1 MSTPLGHIGRRCI
14 AQNASKTCARSSL
27 LSLSNARRSHQ
38 PLRVQT
44 IASGQRL
51 HSTSPRHSQSFSP
64 LVPPNP
70 LNLPKA
76 QPAKHYRRT
85 RKWLRRLFYL
95 SSVLV
100 GAHLVDR
107 QFLHS
112 SLTRSARTFALAI
125 VVAIDYKISTFAAA
139 IASFM
144 ARLTRPQTFANTHPL
159 PTRSRHSMRAMP
171 SDCSTYYI
179 QMVVSTSRSAKRSR
193 CRAQSCR
200 RRSKRCSVECSMM
213 RP

>member
-1 MSTPLGHIGRRCI
+1 MVLLTLLLRGVMSVPFAHISRRCI
-14 AQNASKTCARSSL
+14 AQNVTKTCARSSL
-27 LSLSNARRSHQ
+27 LSLSTTRRSHQ

-44 IASGQRL
+44 IALGRRL
-51 HSTSPRHSQSFSP
+51 HSTSPSHSQNFSP

-95 SSVLV
+95 SGILV

-125 VVAIDYKISTFAAA
+125 VVAIDYKISTLAAA
-139 IASFM
+139 IS
-144 ARLTRPQTFANTHPL
+144 
-159 PTRSRHSMRAMP
+159 SSM
-171 SDCSTYYI
+171 S
-179 QMVVSTSRSAKRSR
+179 
-193 CRAQSCR
+193 
-200 RRSKRCSVECSMM
+200 
-213 RP
+213 

>member
-1 MSTPLGHIGRRCI
+1 MSVSLGHVGRRCVTH
-14 AQNASKTCARSSL
+14 NATKTCARSSL

-44 IASGQRL
+44 IASGHRL
-51 HSTSPRHSQSFSP
+51 HSTSPSHHQSFSP
-64 LVPPNP
+64 LIPPNP

-85 RKWLRRLFYL
+85 RKWLRRLLYL
-95 SSVLV
+95 SGLLV

-125 VVAIDYKISTFAAA
+125 VVAIDYKISTLSAA
-139 IASFM
+139 IAH
-144 ARLTRPQTFANTHPL
+144 TGH
-159 PTRSRHSMRAMP
+159 
-171 SDCSTYYI
+171 D
-179 QMVVSTSRSAKRSR
+179 
-193 CRAQSCR
+193 
-200 RRSKRCSVECSMM
+200 
-213 RP
+213 